1 MAEKDEPTGSVAA
14 DGRGDRPND
23 VDGARAAGRPRAEE
37 SIEVI
42 ERHSSPG
49 RLAAELLPE
58 LGLIAIAAYFYYL
71 AGTFENQAEPGQ
83 LGPGSWPRMAA
94 AGLIVALLVRL
105 VQTVRSRNRPI
116 VKVRSEFE
124 EFEDEAE
131 MDWGRL
137 GIAIALAVGYV
148 LATMFLGYLISTAL
162 FLAAFI
168 WLGGQR
174 TWYVP
179 LVALV
184 GALVSTYVFIG
195 IVFVALP
202 TGVGVFD
209 VVTVAIY
216 RLLGLQ

>member
-1 MAEKDEPTGSVAA
+1 MAEKDEPTGSLAA
-14 DGRGDRPND
+14 EGGGDRPED
-23 VDGARAAGRPRAEE
+23 ADGPSAAGRPLAEE
-37 SIEVI
+37 RIVVI
-42 ERHSSPG
+42 ERHSSPR
-49 RLAAELLPE
+49 RLGAELLPE

-83 LGPGSWPRMAA
+83 LGPGFWPRMTA

-179 LVALV
+179 LVALA

>member
-1 MAEKDEPTGSVAA
+1 MNREGEGLSAVDADADDSARRDEPEV
-14 DGRGDRPND
+14 
-23 VDGARAAGRPRAEE
+23 
-37 SIEVI
+37 EVI
-42 ERHSSPG
+42 ERHSSPR

-83 LGPGSWPRMAA
+83 LGPGFWPRMAA

-124 EFEDEAE
+124 EFEDGAE

-179 LVALV
+179 LVALA